1 MSKYLVHIYIAAP
14 GTALKLEG
22 GTSIPGHMF
31 YVIEYNGVQD
41 SYGLAPV
48 THGQINGLGK
58 VYDNDVRNYEEP
70 LYRRTLETTQLH
82 YQRLKDF
89 GENPG
94 RFGFSTYYQDARNN
108 CVDFTWAA
116 LNHAGI
122 HATSKQGGSRGNPA
136 KFVPRPKYEG
146 SLKPTK
152 NVDDVQS
159 IQPPIPGSPENKE
172 RRNPMPKQSSLQW
185 LLSENRGLNLARRA

>member
-1 MSKYLVHIYIAAP
+1 MSKYLAHIYIAAP
-14 GTALKLEG
+14 GTPLKLEG
-22 GTSIPGHMF
+22 GTSLPGHMF
-31 YVIEYNGVQD
+31 YVVEYGGKRM
-41 SYGLAPV
+41 SYGLAPIK
-48 THGQINGLGK
+48 HGEINGLGR
-58 VYDNDVRNYEEP
+58 VYKNDEENYQNP
-70 LYRRTLETTQLH
+70 LYQRTLEITRAQYDKLFEFG
-82 YQRLKDF
+82 KD
-89 GENPG
+89 PG

-185 LLSENRGLNLARRA
+185 LLSENRELNLARRA